1 MKHFTCLLLSILLLP
16 SLFAQQ
22 KSIEMFD
29 LFKMLSPDS
38 LDKGNAV
45 NWNNLNNNENKVY
58 WNAKTPVTTDGKFS
72 QKGGVVIS
80 LYNNTFSCASNIGP
94 CLFKVFAEGDAKGYN
109 RFSIDHTPS
118 ETFKPEQKISF
129 LFNQHLKY
137 RLIKK
142 IKDGDGISLYTY
154 ELKFAGKKPIWLA
167 YGCVYTPKGNG
178 IYLKAYLNEKD
189 LTELD
194 VKNDGPAPTTPAEKL
209 TPAAAALFKGCKTTL
224 NNGDKNAIQV
234 LSGYQSKTED
244 IQLYPTDLNYD
255 GIEEIFIQEFNFE
268 MYGNAGAMT
277 TLYIK
282 NNAGKFEKQE
292 DASAP
297 YLSIRKTSNKGYP
310 DLIAGGPGFRF
321 SVYRWNGTRYEVFKM
336 DQPTASTDKMI
347 DEVSKAYTSKKSN
360 MAKPTDKKQAVTAPL
375 DKAPVPVTVS
385 NSKAGL
391 GFLAEYAKSGKDIFS
406 NKDFIARLKKLLG
419 TEYARMMN
427 NWDLSTG
434 MVAENGLFYHWGMQ
448 AHNGGF
454 NETTIIADIE
464 NNALY
469 VKMLKDG
476 KTYYFS
482 EDGKKTIPANIL
494 DWATKVS
501 NRGK

>member
-1 MKHFTCLLLSILLLP
+1 MRYVFSLLLSGFLMQSTTAQKTIEFYDLMYLL
-16 SLFAQQ
+16 A
-22 KSIEMFD
+22 
-29 LFKMLSPDS
+29 PDS
-38 LDKGNAV
+38 LQKGNSIP
-45 NWNNLNNNENKVY
+45 WNKLSNKENKIT
-58 WNAKTPVTTDGKFS
+58 WLTKDPTATGNKFS
-72 QKGGVVIS
+72 MKG
-80 LYNNTFSCASNIGP
+80 ASNISFYDKTFICQSNTGP
-94 CLFKVFAEGDAKGYN
+94 CNYKIYFEGDAAGYN
-109 RFSIDHTPS
+109 GFSLDHTPAES
-118 ETFKPEQKISF
+118 FNPEQKISF
-129 LFNQHLKY
+129 LFNQHLKF

-142 IKDGDGISLYTY
+142 IKEEKSFSLFTY
-154 ELKFAGKKPIWLA
+154 EIKMNGKKPFWIA
-167 YGCVYTPKGNG
+167 YACVYTPKGNG

-189 LTELD
+189 MAELD
-194 VKNDGPAPTTPAEKL
+194 IKNDGPAPTTPAEKL
-209 TPAAAALFKGCKTTL
+209 SPAAAALFKGCKTTIS
-224 NNGDKNAIQV
+224 NGDKNTIQQ
-234 LSGYQSKTED
+234 LSGFTTKTDD
-244 IQLYPTDLNYD
+244 IQLYPTDLNND
-255 GIEEIFIQEFNFE
+255 GTEEIFIQEFNFE

-297 YLSIRKTSNKGYP
+297 YLSARKTSNKGYP

-321 SVYRWNGTRYEVFKM
+321 SVYRWNGTKYEVFKM
-336 DQPTASTDKMI
+336 DQATASTDKMI
-347 DEVSKAYTSKKSN
+347 DDVSKAYLSKKGNSE
-360 MAKPTDKKQAVTAPL
+360 KTTDKKQAVTAPL

-391 GFLAEYAKSGKDIFS
+391 GFLAEYTKSGKDIFS

-419 TEYARMMN
+419 TEYNRMMK

-454 NETTIIADIE
+454 NESTIIADIE

-469 VKMLKDG
+469 VKLLKDG
-476 KTYYFS
+476 KAYYFS